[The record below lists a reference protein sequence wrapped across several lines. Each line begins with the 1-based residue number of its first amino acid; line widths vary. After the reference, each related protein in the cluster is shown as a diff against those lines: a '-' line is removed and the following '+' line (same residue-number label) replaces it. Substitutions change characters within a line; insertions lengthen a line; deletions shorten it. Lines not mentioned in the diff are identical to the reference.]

1 MKTIAS
7 SINCWYNSKRQRK
20 HKHHARF
27 AILAIDYLWHLNY
40 GNEGIHIMAM
50 NGDFSRSSLIAE
62 QYKREMDLISVS
74 LQEESQDEREE
85 RLGLVAR
92 SWSLTVA
99 CFRAQLESSDIP
111 TFAPSIAFAHP

>member
-1 MKTIAS
+1 M
-7 SINCWYNSKRQRK
+7 NS
-20 HKHHARF
+20 
-27 AILAIDYLWHLNY
+27 

-50 NGDFSRSSLIAE
+50 KGDFSRSSLIAE

-74 LQEESQDEREE
+74 LQEEDRDEREE

-99 CFRAQLESSDIP
+99 CFRAQLESSDVP
-111 TFAPSIAFAHP
+111 TFAPSIAFVHP